1 MLPSKFLFILIVLL
15 MSISCQSEKKASLPP
30 SSSQVFLPKEK
41 LAIESDGIQEIRLS
55 GQVSSLNKAKISLQT
70 AGTISR
76 VYAKPGMLF
85 KKGHLLAA
93 IDDRDYVLREQMAK
107 LQQEAESNQ
116 KSLAE
121 RNFNIEKQLRRDDI
135 NSPIQLEDSKIAYEN
150 AKIKLEIAKTDWKIA
165 QKNLNETQLRAPYDC
180 VVVKQIKF
188 VGEAT
193 TGPGDNGGIFEINE
207 VGIPELYLNAPEALL
222 GQIKVGDAL
231 QIFFP
236 ALKDNMPAKVLR
248 YVPIVSESTRHF
260 LIVAQ
265 LDKIDKRV
273 VSGYFIEAVL
283 KFKQQ
288 KN

>member
-55 GQVSSLNKAKISLQT
+55 GQVSSLNKAKISFQT

-93 IDDRDYVLREQMAK
+93 IDDMDYVLREQMAK

>member
-55 GQVSSLNKAKISLQT
+55 GQVSSLNKAKISFQT